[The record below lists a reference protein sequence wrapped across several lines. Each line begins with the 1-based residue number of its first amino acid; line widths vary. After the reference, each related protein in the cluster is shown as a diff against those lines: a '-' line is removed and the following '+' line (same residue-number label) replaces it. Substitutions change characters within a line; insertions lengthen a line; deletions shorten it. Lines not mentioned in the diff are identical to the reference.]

1 MTEKINAQTKIAALV
16 QQSFALKAESE
27 TLLDLAKR
35 AVEMAIEE
43 DEAAAMEF
51 LTGKNKTLWKSL
63 ISFPSGA

>member
-1 MTEKINAQTKIAALV
+1 MTKKINALTKIAALV

-63 ISFPSGA
+63 VSFSSGA